1 MKFIIPFI
9 SLILLISNL
18 NAYSVP
24 KRVINLEIDA
34 SKNIAHIEENV
45 QYSIINLQPIASNE
59 LNNKIRIEKVLPNSG
74 EKLSKFSVGLVGNE
88 KSKIESSKV
97 EVDKS
102 KKTIHIFTEVHVPK
116 DQNLFTL
123 NYQYEQHNAFED
135 NKSMRV
141 SNFEVSNSRNSDVP
155 ISFNYYIT
163 RLGKELNVNDIN
175 LPQAKFE
182 FEYSKNKLKHIEV
195 KNEDTNNKLKEN
207 PLDKVYKISFDS
219 LISKNS
225 VKMINLGIKNH
236 EIPIA
241 NRAEKTIYTPNNG
254 NNNTN
259 PYPSPKKIVL
269 VKKPPTTVIIRPK
282 TGYNSGGVVV
292 VRQTNPE
299 VTIIEAVVGVV
310 ILIILIVIIIICC
323 PGVKSNDTVYIDQP
337 SSNVDVV
344 IIEQPQTTYVIEQP
358 QPTYV
363 VQDETVVVIDNR

>member
-1 MKFIIPFI
+1 MKFIVTFI
-9 SLILLISNL
+9 SLILLINNL

-59 LNNKIRIEKVLPNSG
+59 SNNKIRIEKVLPNSG

-97 EVDKS
+97 EFDQS

-123 NYQYEQHNAFED
+123 NYQYEQNNAFED

-163 RLGKELNVNDIN
+163 RLGKELKVNDIN
-175 LPQAKFE
+175 LPKAFE

-195 KNEDTNNKLKEN
+195 KYEDTNNKLKEN

-241 NRAEKTIYTPNNG
+241 NRAEKTKYSPNNG
-254 NNNTN
+254 NIYTN
-259 PYPSPKKIVL
+259 PSPKTQVIHVS
-269 VKKPPTTVIIRPK
+269 KPATTVIVRPK
-282 TGYNSGGVVV
+282 NGYNSGGVIV
-292 VRQTNPE
+292 VRKTNPE
-299 VTIIEAVVGVV
+299 VIFIPVAVGAV
-310 ILIILIVIIIICC
+310 ILILLIVVLVYCC
-323 PGVKSNDTVYIDQP
+323 SGVLKSTDTYIDRESP
-337 SSNVDVV
+337 KVV
-344 IIEQPQTTYVIEQP
+344 IVEQDQPQTIYVYQGTP
-358 QPTYV
+358 VAQ
-363 VQDETVVVIDNR
+363 VIVED